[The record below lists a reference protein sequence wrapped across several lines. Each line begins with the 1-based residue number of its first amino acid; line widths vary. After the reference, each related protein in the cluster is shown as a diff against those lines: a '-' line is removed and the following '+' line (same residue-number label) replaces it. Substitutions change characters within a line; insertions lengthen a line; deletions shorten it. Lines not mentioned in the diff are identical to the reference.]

1 VLFTLLI
8 AKYYNYLLLL
18 VPLHFKFVNDIMTKP
33 ILEKLQWRYAT
44 KKFDRNKDLSEEKL
58 QILKESFNL
67 TATSY
72 GLQPLKMVVISN
84 PELKQKLVPL
94 TMQQAQ
100 VNDASHVLVLCT
112 ETEMNSDFIEKHFN
126 RVEAT
131 RNTPKE
137 ILEPFEDYLKVTF
150 SEKEPEI
157 IKQWMS
163 KQAYLAMGN
172 LLTVCAMEDIDA
184 CPIEGFEPE
193 KYDELLE
200 LDKLG
205 LQSVLVLAVGYRA
218 EDDFF
223 ASLAKVRRGVDDVI
237 IEFN

>member
-1 VLFTLLI
+1 
-8 AKYYNYLLLL
+8 
-18 VPLHFKFVNDIMTKP
+18 MTKP